1 MHSLKSWVCWVD
13 CVDWQRQQLRWK
25 EEPVQILS
33 PEDRA
38 VLWHKTVE
46 GGSEDRESLLRI
58 LAMGILDSAGSKLD
72 LYSGGYEAP
81 MVETVE
87 LLDASGY
94 LGRDDLRQAF
104 EEADESEEA
113 AAGFFALLA
122 DHLRLT
128 ADVERLPA
136 DARLRALELAHE
148 WRDHVL
154 DRPGKADEFLS
165 VADVAA
171 EFSVTPQAVYKWIR
185 EKKVEAEKTP
195 GGSYRLPAS
204 QFTRR
209 GRLDRS
215 RLAAL
220 QRRLVERHP
229 EPAGNEAEIA
239 EEIRRR
245 RSE

>member
-1 MHSLKSWVCWVD
+1 MPWFKELALLGRCSRLATPGNSYE
-13 CVDWQRQQLRWK
+13 

-46 GGSEDRESLLRI
+46 GGPEDRESLLRI

-72 LYSGGYEAP
+72 LYSGYEAP
-81 MVETVE
+81 MIETVE
-87 LLDASGY
+87 LLDAGGY

-122 DHLRLT
+122 DYLRLT
-128 ADVERLPA
+128 ADVERLPVEE
-136 DARLRALELAHE
+136 RMRALELAYD
-148 WRDHVL
+148 WRDQVL
-154 DRPGKADEFLS
+154 DRPGKAEEFLS
-165 VADVAA
+165 VADVAG
-171 EFSVTPQAVYKWIR
+171 EFGVTPQAVYKWIR
-185 EKKVEAEKTP
+185 EKKVEARTTP
-195 GGSYRLPAS
+195 GGSYRLPAA

-209 GRLDRS
+209 GRLDHARV
-215 RLAAL
+215 ATL
-220 QRRLVERHP
+220 QRKLLQRHP
-229 EPAGNEAEIA
+229 EQTGDDRDLA

-245 RSE
+245 RS